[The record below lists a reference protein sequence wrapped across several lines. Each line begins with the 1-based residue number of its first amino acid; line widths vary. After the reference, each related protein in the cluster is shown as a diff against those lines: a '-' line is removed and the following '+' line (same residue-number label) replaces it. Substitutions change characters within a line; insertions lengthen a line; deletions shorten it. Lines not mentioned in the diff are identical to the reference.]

1 MEYKAN
7 VHVITKP
14 GTLKGFASISLDD
27 EFVVR
32 GLSIRE
38 GKNGLFVSFPSEK
51 VGREFRD
58 TAYPITAEARTAIT
72 QVVLGEYEQKL
83 EQAEE
88 HRNEAEQEQ
97 KKEEENKPSST
108 KSQKSGSRT
117 QKDRDKEL
125 LPDGEDETLE
135 EEQGPVMGGM

>member
-1 MEYKAN
+1 MKYKAN

-58 TAYPITAEARTAIT
+58 TAYPITAEARTAIA

-88 HRNEAEQEQ
+88 QRNEAGQ
-97 KKEEENKPSST
+97 KKEKENKPSST

-125 LPDGEDETLE
+125 SPDGEDETLE
-135 EEQGPVMGGM
+135 EEQGPAMGGM